1 MKLAEPVPGRSCG
14 TCTLCCKL
22 MKVSELDK
30 PSGTWC
36 KHVVQG
42 KGCGTYETRPH
53 SCRAFLCGYLSTES
67 LSDAWYPGRCKI
79 VLSSSE
85 RGITAQ
91 IDPSRPDVWRQA
103 PYYEQFKSWAR
114 VMSPMGRI
122 RLWRIGARAIVIL
135 PDEDADVG
143 MVGANDSF
151 FLDMMPGPVGPQY
164 RVRKEA
170 KGAGF
175 PQPAASEAAG

>member
-1 MKLAEPVPGRSCG
+1 MKLAELVPGRSCG

-42 KGCGTYETRPH
+42 KGCGIYETRPQ

-79 VLSSSE
+79 VVSSGE

-91 IDPSRPDVWRQA
+91 IDPSRPDVWREK
-103 PYYEQFKSWAR
+103 PFYEQSKSWSR
-114 VMSPMGRI
+114 VMSPQGRI
-122 RLWRIGARAIVIL
+122 MLLRIGARAVVIL
-135 PDEDADVG
+135 PDADVG
-143 MVGANDSF
+143 MVGHNDAF
-151 FLDMMPGPVGPQY
+151 FLDIMPGPVGPHY

-170 KGAGF
+170 KAVSEVAG
-175 PQPAASEAAG
+175 